1 MSNIVKLNKPKKQDN
16 VNNSEV
22 QELLNYIITK
32 DKNNDMSAET
42 VKFLNAVKNN
52 DIPNVLF
59 FRVDTMKPQ
68 EQYHILSVNRDD
80 ITKLSR
86 SGFISQLKSYFD
98 RMYNGKGVFNPKHQ
112 LIDSYITPITTI
124 TSNIYEDVGLYVN
137 DDDLKSRYN
146 YYVLSKTERRL
157 RDKVA
162 NIKKRDL
169 EVVYKERKHLFPHVD
184 FLIKNMLDVDNFDN
198 LPKNKEHTGDLLMFF
213 LNHLNFCLQFKEK
226 ATKAFFIIS
235 EQGTGKGL
243 FSEILKAFYGK
254 SFDVLKTEIFTGTGF
269 NSQVIGLRMST
280 IEEITTLPRERAD
293 ISTKLKSFI
302 TDEKER
308 VREMYKDVKTT
319 KQINN
324 TYLFTNLNGQIV
336 IEPNCR
342 RYNVISGTKILFEEA
357 KKAFHYSDIND
368 FQEKFIPNYFSEIS
382 DFLETLLLSNVNVG
396 KAKNITIINEA
407 KNNEIKKTTDRKD
420 YLKRI
425 IKNAD
430 MEELENYFY
439 DYKDEETFKI
449 MKAQIFSGFLDNNSS
464 SFLFKV
470 LCEYNYKNEQNF
482 KQNDYLDS
490 IIGSRIKS
498 KYDKL
503 DGVKTSSQIRP
514 LPHYKPKSFQ
524 RYMKLNQ
531 EFNEFKD
538 SIGVEI
544 LNTDDFVEIVLSG
557 EDVCFQKVIDMKV
570 GAICEAKEEI
580 EEVKEVKK
588 EESAEEKLERIKKEM
603 LEKYNLNIDEI

>member
-1 MSNIVKLNKPKKQDN
+1 MSNVVKLNKSKKQDN

-42 VKFLNAVKNN
+42 VKFLNAIKNN

-157 RDKVA
+157 KDKVA

-169 EVVYKERKHLFPHVD
+169 EVVYKERRHLFTHVD

-213 LNHLNFCLQFKEK
+213 LNHLNFCLQYKEK

-243 FSEILKAFYGK
+243 FSEILKSFYGK

-357 KKAFHYSDIND
+357 KKAFHYTDIND
-368 FQEKFIPNYFSEIS
+368 FQEKFIPAYFSEIS
-382 DFLETLLLSNVNVG
+382 DFLETLLLSSVNVG

-439 DYKDEETFKI
+439 DYKDDETFKV
-449 MKAQIFSGFLDNNSS
+449 MKAQIYSGFLDNNSS
-464 SFLFKV
+464 TFLFKV

-538 SIGVEI
+538 SVGVDI

-557 EDVCFQKVIDMKV
+557 EDVCFQKVVDMKV
-570 GAICEAKEEI
+570 GAICETK
-580 EEVKEVKK
+580 EEVKEVEIKK

-603 LEKYNLNIDEI
+603 LKKYNLNIDEI